1 MIGTGTVLDV
11 GRTVEQRRE
20 SVCRT
25 VVVHIEDCSELIVET
40 LEREREKEKHGINVH
55 FIVFRQ

>member
-1 MIGTGTVLDV
+1 LIGTGTVLDV